1 MPGNEGASIFS
12 NLMPN
17 LAKAGS
23 IGSPKASSRRSSN
36 TDLSKTAGM
45 SVVNLKDLVE
55 SYAQKFFKE
64 NEKEFY
70 KQMGKKL

>member
-1 MPGNEGASIFS
+1 
-12 NLMPN
+12 
-17 LAKAGS
+17 
-23 IGSPKASSRRSSN
+23 
-36 TDLSKTAGM
+36 M

-70 KQMGKKL
+70 KQMGKNCSWRELVKEINWKNFRCI